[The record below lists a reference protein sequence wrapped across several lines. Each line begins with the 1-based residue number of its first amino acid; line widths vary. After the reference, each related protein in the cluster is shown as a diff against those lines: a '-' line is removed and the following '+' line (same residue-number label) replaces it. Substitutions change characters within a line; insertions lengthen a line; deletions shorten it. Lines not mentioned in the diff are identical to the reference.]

1 MQSSGISGSPSP
13 QPDPAQERIKLE
25 ARATSGAAW
34 FFWIAA
40 LSAINSIISI
50 AGGDRVFIFGLGV
63 TQVVDAF
70 AAAFAEEL
78 GLGRGSWLGI
88 AALALSLLVA
98 GLIALIGYLA
108 RKGNQ
113 IVFLLGMGLYLMDG
127 LLVGVFQDWL
137 GLLFHAVVL
146 IYLVMGFRALRKL
159 AGSPAMASGGPASF
173 R

>member
-13 QPDPAQERIKLE
+13 QPNPAQERIKLE
-25 ARATSGAAW
+25 ARAKSGAAW

-70 AAAFAEEL
+70 AAVFEEEL

-88 AALALSLLVA
+88 AALGLSLLVA

-113 IVFLLGMGLYLMDG
+113 IVFLLGIGLYLMDG
-127 LLVGVFQDWL
+127 LLVGFFQDWL
-137 GLLFHAVVL
+137 ALLFHIVVL
-146 IYLVMGFRALRKL
+146 IYLVMGFRAVRKL
-159 AGSPAMASGGPASF
+159 AESPAMASRGPA
-173 R
+173 

>member
-1 MQSSGISGSPSP
+1 MQPSGISSPPSS
-13 QPDPAQERIKLE
+13 QPDPVQERIKLE
-25 ARATSGAAW
+25 GRAQRGASW
-34 FFWIAA
+34 FFWVAA

-70 AAAFAEEL
+70 AAAFGEEL

-88 AALALSLLVA
+88 VALGLSLLVA

-113 IVFLLGMGLYLMDG
+113 VVFLLGIALYLLDG
-127 LLVGVFQDWL
+127 LLVGVLEDWF
-137 GLLFHAVVL
+137 GLLFHIVVL

-159 AGSPAMASGGPASF
+159 AESPPLPSGGLA
-173 R
+173 

>member
-1 MQSSGISGSPSP
+1 MQLSTLSVS
-13 QPDPAQERIKLE
+13 PDPLQERAKLE
-25 ARATSGAAW
+25 VRARRGASW

-50 AGGDRVFIFGLGV
+50 TGGDRVFIFGLGV

-70 AAAFAEEL
+70 ASVFEEEL

-88 AALALSLLVA
+88 AGLVLSLLVA

-113 IVFLLGMGLYLMDG
+113 FVYVLGMGLYVLDG
-127 LLVGVFQDWL
+127 AEVAVFEDWL
-137 GLLFHAVVL
+137 SLLFHGFVM
-146 IYLVMGFRALRKL
+146 IYLVMGFRALRKS
-159 AGSPAMASGGPASF
+159 APSGFSPQASGRP
-173 R
+173 